1 MARSLRLLKFAA
13 AAAAFCLAPAH
24 SQTPKPAEAAKAEAP
39 PAAPVPPT
47 LQRIRD
53 TGTVLVAHRTDALPF
68 AYLGPD
74 KRPIGFGV
82 DFCLLLVDAL
92 KRELKRDLKVVWVPV
107 DARTRFSA
115 IKEGKADLECGNTVN
130 NPERRKDTGY
140 SMPYFFTGPKI
151 LTKVDSGIKDLI
163 DLRGKRLALVV
174 GTNSVP
180 IIKKHIESNFLV
192 GARMIEVKSYPEA
205 FRMVET
211 GEADAFITIEPL
223 LYGQRAT
230 AKDPSRY
237 HVVGGYL
244 ILEAVA
250 ILLRKEDVEFKR
262 FVDRQIASLMLDG
275 TYAKLY
281 RKWFQSP
288 IPPDNV
294 ALDMPMSTVLRDQL
308 RWPIDRTG
316 DENPVK

>member
-1 MARSLRLLKFAA
+1 MARSLQSLVSAALIVGAASAFAQ
-13 AAAAFCLAPAH
+13 APKEEGT
-24 SQTPKPAEAAKAEAP
+24 SKTEKV
-39 PAAPVPPT
+39 PVPPT

-68 AYLGPD
+68 AYLASD

-82 DFCLLLVDAL
+82 DFCLLIVEAL
-92 KRELKRDLKVVWVPV
+92 KRELKRPDIKVTWVPV
-107 DARTRFSA
+107 DARTRFTA
-115 IKEGKADLECGNTVN
+115 IRDGKADLECGNTVN

-151 LTKVDSGIKDLI
+151 LTRVDSGIKDLI

-180 IIKKHIESNFLV
+180 IIKKHIESNFLI
-192 GARMIEVKSYPEA
+192 GARMIETKGYPEA
-205 FRMVET
+205 FRMVEA

-250 ILLRKEDVEFKR
+250 ILLRKEDTEFKR
-262 FVDRQIASLMLDG
+262 FVDRQIANAMLDG
-275 TYAKLY
+275 TYARLY

-288 IPPDNV
+288 IPPDGV

-308 RWPIDRTG
+308 RWPVDRTG
-316 DENPVK
+316 DENPGK

>member
-82 DFCLLLVDAL
+82 DFCLLLVDA
-92 KRELKRDLKVVWVPV
+92 LKRDLKVVWVPV